1 MEAYCMKCKTKRE
14 MKDPGASFNA
24 KGSPVTLGI
33 CPVCGTKLYR
43 IGKTPAHEGLT
54 PPEKLAKVEK
64 RAGKLVVV
72 ASPAKAR
79 TVGRYLGKGYTVRA
93 SVGHVRDLLKSQV
106 SVAVENDL

>member
-14 MKDPGASFNA
+14 MKDPVASFNA

-54 PPEKLAKVEK
+54 PPEKTTKPVKVDETMAFMFETAAIIRPTRFALAAPQRQKNYETIWHGFK
-64 RAGKLVVV
+64 K
-72 ASPAKAR
+72 KF
-79 TVGRYLGKGYTVRA
+79 K
-93 SVGHVRDLLKSQV
+93 
-106 SVAVENDL
+106 